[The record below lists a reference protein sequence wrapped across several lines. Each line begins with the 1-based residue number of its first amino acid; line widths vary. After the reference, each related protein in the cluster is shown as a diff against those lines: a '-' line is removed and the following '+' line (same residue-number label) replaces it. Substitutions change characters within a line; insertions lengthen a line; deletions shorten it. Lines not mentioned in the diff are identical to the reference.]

1 MRKHLKNLLSLAL
14 SAGTL
19 AGRPASFSWRV
30 LASGKPAEPQELRR
44 FITVEPVLDFSAL
57 EPGRAATDAIAQTA
71 QDLRLA
77 DNFQARVR
85 LSGIVPINDD
95 GFATLKDNAALNATV
110 SILAVLVIL
119 WLALRSPRIILA
131 VIGSLIIALPVTAAL
146 GLMLVGALNLISV
159 AFFVLFIG
167 LGVDFGLQFCVR
179 YRACRPISRS
189 SRSAYAAPL
198 SVVIS

>member
-1 MRKHLKNLLSLAL
+1 LSADPSLRGSLNALGLGLTGVEFGQLSLDDLARPMGM
-14 SAGTL
+14 AGDTVREAL

-44 FITVEPVLDFSAL
+44 FITVEPVLDFTAL
-57 EPGRAATDAIAQTA
+57 EPGRATTDAIAQTA
-71 QDLRLA
+71 QDLHLA

-85 LSGIVPINDD
+85 LTGIVPINDD

-131 VIGSLIIALPVTAAL
+131 VIGS
-146 GLMLVGALNLISV
+146 
-159 AFFVLFIG
+159 
-167 LGVDFGLQFCVR
+167 
-179 YRACRPISRS
+179 
-189 SRSAYAAPL
+189 
-198 SVVIS
+198 